1 MPGVMALAGVAWC
14 LTAFAVAATLAHHLV
29 AWTWQRGMIDR
40 PHRRR
45 IHARPTPRG
54 GGLAIIAVAAAAA
67 VVTAWQMPVNAARIA
82 AACLPAVAVA
92 LVGWWDDIT
101 PRPTSVRLAVQLV
114 AAVMTV
120 WFLGPTT
127 VIDVPPWGR
136 HDLGVVAGAAS
147 VLWLVGLTN
156 VVNFLDGS
164 DGLAGM
170 TGAVVAGCLGCAAA
184 MTGEFALA
192 AIAAAVAAG
201 CLGFLTC
208 NWEPARIF
216 MGDVGSTGCGFL
228 LAALPLAAS
237 PEHVPAVMTVVA
249 AAAWPLIAD
258 ATLTLLGRLCRR
270 ENIFTPHRN
279 HIYQR
284 LVLAGW
290 SHQTVAVVYGGLA
303 AAGGIVALIRLGELR

>member
-29 AWTWQRGMIDR
+29 AWTWHRGMIDR

-120 WFLGPTT
+120 WFLGPMTAIASA
-127 VIDVPPWGR
+127 VS
-136 HDLGVVAGAAS
+136 VA
-147 VLWLVGLTN
+147 WLVGLTN

-237 PEHVPAVMTVVA
+237 PEHVPVLVPVVA

-258 ATLTLLGRLCRR
+258 AMLTLLGRLWRQ
-270 ENIFTPHRN
+270 ENIFTPHHE

-284 LVLAGW
+284 LVLGGW
-290 SHQTVAVVYGGLA
+290 SHQAVAVVYGGLA
-303 AAGGIVALIRLGELR
+303 AAGGLVALICLGKLR